1 MSQQLLKLRSI
12 TLTLPQKQYINKVN
26 SFQQTF
32 FFKWR
37 VGWGCR
43 QYKSDSGH
51 CQHQDRFYEEDSV
64 ENFLLDPARL
74 ILWGRQCWIHF
85 AWSMINSMKKTVL
98 DIFCFIQDWFYEE
111 DSVGSFL
118 LDPGLILWRRQ
129 CWRLFAWS
137 RIDSMKKTV
146 LDTFCLIQDW
156 FYEEDSVGYFLLD
169 PGLILW
175 RRQRWILF
183 AWSRIDIW
191 RRQCWRLFT
200 WSMLHLTAICYL
212 PVCGISP
219 VLLNLKPSSKPSCL
233 DGPFHKPR

>member
-1 MSQQLLKLRSI
+1 MSQQLFMLRSI
-12 TLTLPQKQYINKVN
+12 TLTLPKKQYINKVN

-51 CQHQDRFYEEDSV
+51 CQHQNRFYEEDSV

-85 AWSMINSMKKTVL
+85 AWSMINSKKKTVL

-118 LDPGLILWRRQ
+118 LDPGLIL
-129 CWRLFAWS
+129 
-137 RIDSMKKTV
+137 
-146 LDTFCLIQDW
+146 
-156 FYEEDSVGYFLLD
+156 
-169 PGLILW
+169 
-175 RRQRWILF
+175 
-183 AWSRIDIW
+183 W